1 MLTKRKSK
9 LFSLAILVTVCSF
22 AWAGEDTWKIKPYQQ
37 WDEKDI
43 RQVLE
48 NSPWVKVK
56 TVSATWRG
64 PAHSA
69 TTQSGGQSGDKLASL
84 GPPSGA
90 CDPSTRG
97 GACDEDPHA
106 SMGDSSRPVGEE
118 SSVQNSQARLTGSGT
133 AAFLI
138 RWNSS
143 HTIREAL
150 ARNALLHNRM
160 TESEAS
166 NFVGQSP
173 PAYEILFSGSDMSPF
188 AALNEQEL
196 KSDVYLEARQSKQ
209 KVSPAGV
216 SIRRTPDNRRVILI
230 LFSFPHQTA
239 EGRLIITS
247 KDKEVEFVCK
257 MKKFDLKADFDLH
270 KMKSSKGLDL

>member
-1 MLTKRKSK
+1 MHTKPKIK

-22 AWAGEDTWKIKPYQQ
+22 AWAGEDAWKTKPYQQ

-48 NSPWVKVK
+48 DSPWVEVK
-56 TVSATWRG
+56 TVSAVWRNS
-64 PAHSA
+64 AHSA

-106 SMGDSSRPVGEE
+106 AMGDSSRPVGEE
-118 SSVQNSQARLTGSGT
+118 SSVETSQAGIRGPGT

-138 RWNSS
+138 RWNSAQ
-143 HTIREAL
+143 TIREAL

-188 AALNEQEL
+188 ATMNEQEL

-209 KVSPAGV
+209 KVSPADV

-239 EGRLIITS
+239 EGQPLITS
-247 KDKEVEFVCK
+247 KDKEAEFVCK
-257 MKKFDLKADFDLH
+257 LKNLNLKADFDLH
-270 KMKSSKGLDL
+270 KMRSAKGLDL

>member
-1 MLTKRKSK
+1 MRTKRKII
-9 LFSLAILVTVCSF
+9 LTFLAILATVSSV
-22 AWAGEDTWKIKPYQQ
+22 AWGGEETWKTKPYQQ
-37 WDEKDI
+37 WDDNDI

-48 NSPWVKVK
+48 NSPWVKLK
-56 TVSATWRG
+56 TVSAVWRDS
-64 PAHSA
+64 AHS
-69 TTQSGGQSGDKLASL
+69 TNTQSGGQRGDKLASL

-90 CDPSTRG
+90 CDPSTLG

-106 SMGDSSRPVGEE
+106 SMGDSSRPVGGE
-118 SSVQNSQARLTGSGT
+118 SSVETSQAGIRGPGT

-138 RWNSS
+138 RWNSAQ
-143 HTIREAL
+143 TIREAL

-166 NFVGQSP
+166 NYVGQSP
-173 PAYEILFSGSDMSPF
+173 PAYEVLFSGNDMSPF
-188 AALNEQEL
+188 VAVNEQEL
-196 KSDVYLEARQSKQ
+196 KSEVYLEARQSKQ
-209 KVSPAGV
+209 KVAPAGV

-239 EGRLIITS
+239 ECQPLITS
-247 KDKEVEFVCK
+247 RDKEAEFVCK
-257 MKKFDLKADFDLH
+257 LKNLDLKADFDLH